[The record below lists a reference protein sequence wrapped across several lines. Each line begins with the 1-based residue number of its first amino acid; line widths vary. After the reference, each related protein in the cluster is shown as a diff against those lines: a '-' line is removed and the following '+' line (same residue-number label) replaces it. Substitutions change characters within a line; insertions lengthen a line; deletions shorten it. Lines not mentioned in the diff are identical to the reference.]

1 LSVIGFLQKIETR
14 WYAIQARR
22 ENQGFEYGSVDEGG
36 WGEASKCLSRDL
48 GITLEEMVEM
58 AEVRGQYLVVKFPW
72 ACGRAPRSSHDGFRP
87 YDEET
92 EKSGFLVF

>member
-1 LSVIGFLQKIETR
+1 MQFRHGEKIKALSTVVWMRGL
-14 WYAIQARR
+14 
-22 ENQGFEYGSVDEGG
+22 
-36 WGEASKCLSRDL
+36 GEASKCLSRDL
-48 GITLEEMVEM
+48 GITLEEMVEV
-58 AEVRGQYLVVKFPW
+58 AGVRGQYLVVKFPW